1 MRALADSPEP
11 LDFGVEHF
19 FLRPFSLR
27 FRIRLLSLS
36 ADTAA
41 KDTASGARRGD
52 RPSLAAWHAGWAVAA
67 ALLAL
72 GARWL
77 DGVDGAIFYGV
88 LAMVVPGVT
97 GLGILQRDG
106 ERERLTLLGVWA
118 LAAMVAAGLSGGLTG
133 PLAGFV
139 FLPLAAGLA
148 LGGVRMVQA
157 AALAVGTVA
166 VTGLFSAWLFGPGPH
181 LPALTAISAVLTA
194 GAAALAVRLSW
205 RQDEARLTAA
215 ETEAA
220 RVERLLA
227 AQPGLTLVLE
237 RSGRVLA
244 AYGAPPPA
252 LPVDPLFE
260 QGLVAAVHAPDRP
273 RLLAAIDRALQGLD
287 AATTFAPR
295 LALDRRVQLILRRLD
310 EPGHDTPRL
319 IAQAFDGTAQYARE
333 LGLETARAEAEARE
347 AGKSR
352 FLANM
357 SHELRTPLNAVLGFS
372 DIMRQRLFGPMPE
385 RYAAYVDNIHEAGEH
400 LLELINDVLDVTKIE
415 AERYVLTPERFDA
428 REVVSAAVALVRVT
442 AEEKGVLLTGVLP
455 PDPVEVSADRRA
467 VKQIAL
473 NLLSNGVKFTPAGGT
488 VTVTVE
494 AVGPWLEI
502 VVADTGVGIAPE
514 DVRRLGRPFEQAGE
528 IEQRRQGTGLGLS
541 LVRAFAELHGGRMSI
556 DSTLGEGTAVT
567 VRLPVAQI
575 ARAPAPEGGAEII
588 PLPMAGGNLV

>member
-1 MRALADSPEP
+1 MTQPAD
-11 LDFGVEHF
+11 
-19 FLRPFSLR
+19 
-27 FRIRLLSLS
+27 I
-36 ADTAA
+36 AA
-41 KDTASGARRGD
+41 KETPTGRPARGD
-52 RPSLAAWHAGWAVAA
+52 RPALAAWHAGWAVAA

-77 DGVDGAIFYGV
+77 GDVEGPVFYGV

-97 GLGILQRDG
+97 GLALLHTDG
-106 ERERLTLLGVWA
+106 PRERMVLLGLWG
-118 LAAMVAAGLSGGLTG
+118 LAAMVAASLSGGLTG
-133 PLAGFV
+133 PLAGFI
-139 FLPLAAGLA
+139 FLPLTAGLA
-148 LGGVRMVQA
+148 LGGVRSVQVGA
-157 AALAVGTVA
+157 LGVGFAALA
-166 VTGLFSAWLFGPGPH
+166 GLFSAWLSGPGPH
-181 LPALTAISAVLTA
+181 LPALAAISAVLTA

-205 RQDEARLTAA
+205 RQNETRLAAA
-215 ETEAA
+215 ESEAGK
-220 RVERLLA
+220 VERLLA

-260 QGLVAAVHAPDRP
+260 NGLVAAVHAPDRP
-273 RLLAAIDRALQGLD
+273 RLLAAIDRALQGHD
-287 AATTFAPR
+287 AAAVFAPR
-295 LALDRRVQLILRRLD
+295 LALDRRVHLILRRLD
-310 EPGHDTPRL
+310 DPGHEAPRL
-319 IAQAFDGTAQYARE
+319 IGQAFDGTGQYARE

-385 RYAAYVDNIHEAGEH
+385 RYAAYVDNIHEAGGH
-400 LLELINDVLDVTKIE
+400 LLDLINDVLDVSKIE
-415 AERYVLTPERFDA
+415 AERYVLTLERFDA
-428 REVVSAAVALVRVT
+428 RELVSAAVALIRVT
-442 AEEKGVLLTGVLP
+442 AEEKGVALSGVLP
-455 PDPVEVSADRRA
+455 TEPVEVSADKRA
-467 VKQIAL
+467 LKQIAL
-473 NLLSNGVKFTPAGGT
+473 NLLSNAVKFTPAGGA
-488 VTVTVE
+488 VTVTLE
-494 AVGPWLEI
+494 AVGPYLEI

-567 VRLPVAQI
+567 VRLPVAQV

-588 PLPMAGGNLV
+588 PLPVAGGK